1 MFRFSLQRVL
11 DYKRQI
17 RETIE
22 NEITI
27 IQGRIETTR
36 RNLSETQ
43 NEVDS
48 HMTAL
53 REYSKG
59 ERVEVTELSIRSA
72 YIDSMRAQAKMLE
85 GQMRRLNEKLEKKR
99 VELVAASQ
107 EEKVMEKLRE
117 RELKAFNE
125 AAQKAENA
133 FLDEIAVRRYVN
145 AKAE

>member
-99 VELVAASQ
+99 VELIAASQ

>member
-22 NEITI
+22 NEMMV

-36 RNLSETQ
+36 KNLTETQ
-43 NEVDS
+43 TEINS
-48 HMTAL
+48 HMSAL

-59 ERVEVTELSIRSA
+59 ERVEVSELSMRSA
-72 YIDSMRAQAKMLE
+72 YIDSMRGRERMLE
-85 GQMRRLNEKLEKKR
+85 GQMRR
-99 VELVAASQ
+99 
-107 EEKVMEKLRE
+107 VMEKLRE
-117 RELKAFNE
+117 RELKAYNE
-125 AAQKAENA
+125 TLQKAENA

-145 AKAE
+145 AKTE